1 MPDHFFPSN
10 AIEFISS
17 HNVNPFLPLPT
28 MPVPP
33 DTDGDIKANANDS
46 DEYNDFPDARY
57 NTDTYLDKVSR
68 DDERDCY
75 LQDS

>member
-1 MPDHFFPSN
+1 MPNNFFPSN
-10 AIEFISS
+10 VRKFILS
-17 HNVNPFLPLPT
+17 HNANLLLPLT
-28 MPVPP
+28 AMPIPP
-33 DTDGDIKANANDS
+33 DADSDVKANANDS
-46 DEYNDFPDARY
+46 DEYDDFPDARY